1 MMQFI
6 SDNYFYIVG
15 ILAISILTVKYL
27 KSKKSKEIEKI
38 WEIGWEIF
46 KKKCILIATIYKYR
60 HIS

>member
-15 ILAISILTVKYL
+15 ILAISILLVKYL

-46 KKKCILIATIYKYR
+46 KKCILIATI
-60 HIS
+60 